1 MTSRINKNDN
11 NNNST
16 NNNMNKTNN
25 NQSTTKFKLGDNIH
39 FEVSNGISNTSN
51 NNTATTTNKKPI
63 INLNSSKQSQNTPLN
78 DSSDSKQK
86 KKKNLKSNKSSTKI
100 STSQAHLNNPND
112 DYPTSRVIKQAPNGD
127 VIVEKME
134 NEDEDEEEEEE
145 DGSEDEDED
154 IDHQQHNHHHHHH
167 HHHQQGNNLNNLN
180 KNGTHHPNNHNVKR
194 NSQDA
199 HNSLWDSASIEEQ
212 EKLKEFW
219 ESLAE
224 TQKLELV
231 KIDKQ
236 SIMKMFKNETRQ
248 HLQQL
253 SQQSNNNMS
262 NNNNSNNCACKYCGR
277 RNNIIEEE
285 LESIYDNHFDDIIDF
300 IHEVRD
306 INDLNALPGLL
317 FGGFHMLEEERRLQ
331 KRKQIHIENLE
342 MAKNS
347 NQRNQSQIEEIR
359 SQMDKLKM
367 GPKPS
372 GQSMSASNNNSSSS
386 TGNTTTIGQNINL
399 HSKNQ
404 TPSKQPHANVQISA
418 TFQSSNPA
426 ETQLFNKLLDPKLFE
441 ALESLDLQKMKE
453 VSHFD
458 PKNAAHINMLEKA
471 GSLREIVR
479 DLHSVD
485 RNHLEKGM
493 SYVQNMGKFFSNI
506 ANLDPNNPEDAEK
519 IMAGQLNEQFNQG
532 LSSFAEDLLK
542 NDGDSFISMMEALS
556 ESRSAR
562 EELLKEKPTPTILN
576 QLQQQ
581 LPPQSTQSQT
591 KQAQKAQSRWVDED
605 DEHTHYHCTHHH
617 HHHHHDDDDEY
628 DEDDD
633 DYDYDDEDEEDDE
646 DDLDDEDLEDDDMDD
661 KDASDTESEISEE
674 EKMQEIRR
682 LFLIQVIKLF
692 QERLKSAYKEKVSK
706 DNTQKLIEELEEE
719 EKAKKEREAKKMK
732 QREKAKEK
740 KRLQQLAKE
749 EEKKK
754 KEEEAKKVEEQLKA
768 QQEKLKLEQKR
779 KKEEAKLK
787 REEEKKKKL
796 EDAKRKEEEHRKKV
810 EAQRKRE
817 EEAKKLKEERRKKA
831 DEERKAKEE
840 ERKQKELLKKQKEEE
855 RERLRIAREKQ
866 LAQEEEQAA
875 ANASSS
881 ATIATERSRE
891 QRYSNRS
898 SLVNDIDDED
908 LVRQIEEEKYKLL
921 NGSAIA
927 NSTNQQQLPPQP
939 HQMYQA
945 RPSSLS
951 STSSSI
957 ALGQLPSAINN
968 PVSQQSQA
976 FSSDF
981 GSSTFLN
988 QPTILSPQTA
998 PINLFNGV
1006 STANPI
1012 SNVLPLSNSNS
1023 MSPWSA
1029 KSRLN
1034 SVSNNSAPPFLS
1046 QPSSDGQAQQ
1056 QPPPPPINQQ
1066 PQPPHPQL
1074 PQLHQNSQSQTKFS
1088 PFNSF
1093 DDPTV
1098 NDPFMPTP
1106 LSGTSN
1112 IWKSNAAPAP
1122 SAATA
1127 PRNNSI
1133 WGNTSTNAA
1142 TPADSSF
1149 LNSNLKSNSF
1159 WSNNNTNNNNGGGN
1173 TLLNNLNNTTTTTNG
1188 VNQNEIELI
1197 QSTTFNCYQ
1206 LLSSSNQLEFGVA
1219 PLVSIFQ
1226 NVQTVTNKPQLSIN
1240 QFLSCCQS
1248 NSIYQ
1253 FDFIYDE
1260 FGSVSHLKVGLTPN
1274 FIRSS
1279 PSSIPTNLNNQ
1290 LPSSTTPQQQHQQLQ
1305 QPQFKSQSNF
1315 SLGQNVV
1322 PPPPPGFKKNSP
1334 PGLFN
1339 DNQLLSTIN
1348 ELNNNQSVQNNG
1360 FNNGIWN

>member
-1 MTSRINKNDN
+1 MSTRTSRNGNNKN
-11 NNNST
+11 NSGT
-16 NNNMNKTNN
+16 NKN
-25 NQSTTKFKLGDNIH
+25 STTKFKLGDNIH
-39 FEVSNGISNTSN
+39 FEVSNGSTSTNTNNNSN
-51 NNTATTTNKKPI
+51 NSSNKPSTTNS
-63 INLNSSKQSQNTPLN
+63 NVSNQLQNSSVN
-78 DSSDSKQK
+78 DNVDSKQK
-86 KKKNLKSNKSSTKI
+86 KKKKSKGKNPTTKI
-100 STSQAHLNNPND
+100 STSQAHLNNPDD
-112 DYPTSRVIKQAPNGD
+112 DYPTSRVIKQASNGD
-127 VIVEKME
+127 VIVERMDEEGEKE
-134 NEDEDEEEEEE
+134 EEFEEDGDEYEEDEDQDEEVNN
-145 DGSEDEDED
+145 
-154 IDHQQHNHHHHHH
+154 HQKNPSNHHHHHH
-167 HHHQQGNNLNNLN
+167 HNHPQSNNNTKNSN
-180 KNGTHHPNNHNVKR
+180 KTSNSHTSNNHSTRK

-224 TQKLELV
+224 SQKLELV

-253 SQQSNNNMS
+253 SQQSNS
-262 NNNNSNNCACKYCGR
+262 SISSNNSNNCACKYCGR

-331 KRKQIHIENLE
+331 KRKNTHIENLE

-367 GPKPS
+367 GPKTVQ
-372 GQSMSASNNNSSSS
+372 QSNVTNDSKPVSNS
-386 TGNTTTIGQNINL
+386 
-399 HSKNQ
+399 NQ
-404 TPSKQPHANVQISA
+404 QQQQQTKSQVTMKPHANVQISA

-506 ANLDPNNPEDAEK
+506 ANLNPNNPEDAEK
-519 IMAGQLNEQFNQG
+519 IMAGQMNEQFNQG

-562 EELLKEKPTPTILN
+562 EELLKEKPTVLN

-581 LPPQSTQSQT
+581 QQQLQQQQLQLQQQKQQLQQQHQQQQGQNKDVST
-591 KQAQKAQSRWVDED
+591 WIEED
-605 DEHTHYHCTHHH
+605 DDHTHYHCTHHH
-617 HHHHHDDDDEY
+617 HHHHDDDDDY
-628 DEDDD
+628 DEDDED
-633 DYDYDDEDEEDDE
+633 DYDYDDEEDEDDDD
-646 DDLDDEDLEDDDMDD
+646 DDLDDDDLDDDDMDD

-706 DNTQKLIEELEEE
+706 DNTQKLIQELEEE
-719 EKAKKEREAKKMK
+719 EKAKKEREAKKLK
-732 QREKAKEK
+732 QKEKAKEK

-749 EEKKK
+749 EEKRK

-787 REEEKKKKL
+787 REEEKKRKL
-796 EDAKRKEEEHRKKV
+796 EETKRKEEEHRKKV

-831 DEERKAKEE
+831 DEERRAKEE

-866 LAQEEEQAA
+866 LAQEEEAKLA
-875 ANASSS
+875 SASASS
-881 ATIATERSRE
+881 TIFAENSIS
-891 QRYSNRS
+891 QKNSNPS
-898 SLVNDIDDED
+898 SIVNDLDDDQD
-908 LVRQIEEEKYKLL
+908 LVRQIEEEKAKLL
-921 NGSAIA
+921 NGTAIP
-927 NSTNQQQLPPQP
+927 SVIPQQQQPLP
-939 HQMYQA
+939 HSIYQT
-945 RPSSLS
+945 RPGSLS

-957 ALGQLPSAINN
+957 ALGQLPTSAPNN
-968 PVSQQSQA
+968 SLSHQSQPLTNDI
-976 FSSDF
+976 SSN
-981 GSSTFLN
+981 FLN
-988 QPTILSPQTA
+988 QSNILSPQTA
-998 PINLFNGV
+998 PINLFNGI
-1006 STANPI
+1006 SNANPI
-1012 SNVLPLSNSNS
+1012 SNVLPLNNSNS
-1023 MSPWSA
+1023 LSPWSA

-1034 SVSNNSAPPFLS
+1034 SMSNNSAPPPFLS
-1046 QPSSDGQAQQ
+1046 QASSSELSNGQHLQQQ
-1056 QPPPPPINQQ
+1056 QPLQIPQQLQQQQQ
-1066 PQPPHPQL
+1066 PQQPQQSHVQ
-1074 PQLHQNSQSQTKFS
+1074 PQSQTKFA

-1093 DDPTV
+1093 EDPTV

-1106 LSGTSN
+1106 LAGNNN
-1112 IWKSNAAPAP
+1112 IWNSNAAPAP
-1122 SAATA
+1122 SNGG
-1127 PRNNSI
+1127 PRSSSI
-1133 WGNTSTNAA
+1133 WGSTSTAA
-1142 TPADSSF
+1142 STETPFLSSNMRSNS
-1149 LNSNLKSNSF
+1149 LWGKTNNTTSDNNNNGLLSNL
-1159 WSNNNTNNNNGGGN
+1159 NTNNNNKPIGN
-1173 TLLNNLNNTTTTTNG
+1173 NIGNS
-1188 VNQNEIELI
+1188 NEIELI
-1197 QSTTFNCYQ
+1197 QSTIYNCYQ
-1206 LLSSSNQLEFGVA
+1206 LLSNSNQLEFGI
-1219 PLVSIFQ
+1219 VSLLSIYQ
-1226 NVQTVTNKPQLSIN
+1226 NVKTILNKPQLSIN
-1240 QFLSCCQS
+1240 QLLNYCQS
-1248 NSIYQ
+1248 NSLYQ

-1260 FGSVSHLKVGLTPN
+1260 FGNVTHLKIGLN
-1274 FIRSS
+1274 NNGGGFKNSS
-1279 PSSIPTNLNNQ
+1279 PPIL
-1290 LPSSTTPQQQHQQLQ
+1290 STTDQKQQSQPPQGQQQN
-1305 QPQFKSQSNF
+1305 QPQSQQQQFGSQAGF
-1315 SLGQNVV
+1315 GIGQNSTTTG
-1322 PPPPPGFKKNSP
+1322 PPPGFRIPS
-1334 PGLFN
+1334 G
-1339 DNQLLSTIN
+1339 Q
-1348 ELNNNQSVQNNG
+1348 
-1360 FNNGIWN
+1360 NGIWN